1 MKQTINFNQ
10 FVDAFNNAGRQD
22 QFSYEAL
29 RAIFGYIEDYEQD
42 SGEEIELDV
51 IAICCDWSEES
62 PKDIAESYDVDLSNA
77 DESDDESVKWIVQD
91 YLDGYTQCIAL
102 DNGNIVYV
110 NF

>member
-1 MKQTINFNQ
+1 MKQTVNFNQ

-29 RAIFGYIEDYEQD
+29 QAIFEYITDYEQD

-51 IAICCDWSEES
+51 IAICCDWTES
-62 PKDIAESYDVDLSNA
+62 TISDLINDNDIDWA
-77 DESDDESVKWIVQD
+77 DCENDDEILDNVMI
-91 YLDGYTQCIAL
+91 YLECETTAIAL

>member
-1 MKQTINFNQ
+1 MKQTVNFNS

-22 QFSYEAL
+22 NFSYEAL
-29 RAIFGYIEDYEQD
+29 QAMFEYITDYEQD

-62 PKDIAESYDVDLSNA
+62 PKDIAESYGILNEDEYE
-77 DESDDESVKWIVQD
+77 DESDIQD
-91 YLDGYTQCIAL
+91 TVLEYLEYYTNAIAL